1 MTTSRLVLL
10 LAATALLPMA
20 NPLFAAEAELTV
32 SDYYVRMVPPGTPT
46 SGAFMTIKNSGGSDR
61 KLVKADSPAAKTVEL
76 HTHINDQGMMKM
88 RPVKAVDVKAHGQ
101 AELKPGSHHIMLID
115 LKQTLKEGETV
126 PLTLTFDD
134 GSTRKIDAPV
144 KKPQAMLQMETNKNP
159 DKGIEHGKMPH

>member
-1 MTTSRLVLL
+1 MTTSLRRLVLL
-10 LAATALLPMA
+10 LAVTATLPMA

-46 SGAFMTIKNSGGSDR
+46 SGAFMTIRNGGGSDR

-88 RPVKAVDVKAHGQ
+88 RQVKAIDVKAHGQ
-101 AELKPGSHHIMLID
+101 AELKPGSYHIMLID

-126 PLTLTFDD
+126 ALTLSFDD
-134 GSTRKIDAPV
+134 GSTRKIDAPI
-144 KKPQAMLQMETNKNP
+144 KRPQVMLQMEMNK
-159 DKGIEHGKMPH
+159 DTDHGKMQH